1 MQERHNRE
9 SVDKVAT
16 HNENQEAH
24 QGGGSAVG
32 SERYIV
38 SKLNDPNALQADNN
52 EQVIS
57 DETPAAL
64 TISKI
69 TVSLDIDTEEVAG
82 DLKYADTF
90 IDLANP
96 VVINAF
102 DTTSGVLSD
111 DSITDGTVPVGKAIY
126 LSFDSAPSAD
136 ITQMLMTIY
145 FTWD

>member
-1 MQERHNRE
+1 MMDSHRLPID
-9 SVDKVAT
+9 V
-16 HNENQEAH
+16 EAFYRNLFYAI
-24 QGGGSAVG
+24 QPTS
-32 SERYIV
+32 YILV
-38 SKLNDPNALQADNN
+38 KLNNPNDLQVTDN
-52 EQVIS
+52 EQGVW
-57 DETPAAL
+57 DVTPAAM

-69 TVSLDIDTEEVAG
+69 TVSLDAAGNEVAG

-90 IDLANP
+90 IGLANP

-111 DSITDGTVPVGKAIY
+111 DSITSGSVPAGKAIY
-126 LSFDSAPSAD
+126 LAFDSSPASA